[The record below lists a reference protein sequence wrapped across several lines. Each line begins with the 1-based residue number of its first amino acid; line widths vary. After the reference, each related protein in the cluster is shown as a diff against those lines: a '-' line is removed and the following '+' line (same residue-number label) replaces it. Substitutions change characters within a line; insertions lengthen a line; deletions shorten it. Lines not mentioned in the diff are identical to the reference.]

1 VLNTKQKECIKL
13 MIEDKL
19 NQKQI
24 AEKLKVCPN
33 TISNWKKDAEFMDEY
48 TSAFKDSIREVAVK
62 AFRTEIKLLNAK
74 SEMVRLM
81 AAKDI
86 LDRAGFKAT
95 DKLDI
100 NSNVG
105 VTIIDDLGE

>member
-1 VLNTKQKECIKL
+1 MECIKYML
-13 MIEDKL
+13 EGKM
-19 NQKQI
+19 NQKQM
-24 AEKLKVCPN
+24 AEKLDVCPN
-33 TISNWKKDAEFMDEY
+33 TITNWKKDAEFMDEY
-48 TSAFKDSIREVAVK
+48 FAAFKEIIREVAVE
-62 AFRTEIKLLNAK
+62 AFKTERKLLKAR

-95 DKLDI
+95 EKLDI

-105 VTIIDDLGE
+105 VTIIDDIGE